1 MTNATR
7 HTRPAGST
15 VRSAPVRVV
24 SRTDAGVAVVAA
36 AAPER
41 STIVPVTNA
50 TWAWSVRRFARAL
63 MWTLPGYAVAYGA
76 VTLGR
81 WDGVAPIPYLEDG
94 RVLHLIGWVV
104 AMWLGLMAMVAL
116 AGLLAAARSRR
127 TVAIGLM
134 LGLTGAVLWLPF
146 AALPSDTPVYGLD
159 AHTLSLAGGGVY
171 SAGWVLAG
179 WSVARSGL
187 FSKSDGLMLML
198 AAPMLGVAG
207 LLVGPLQTVGAIFTL
222 AAGIGMSWTAGHLVP
237 SVHAAP
243 SARTAAAAA
252 GAQAVAAQVATS
264 GSVN

>member
-15 VRSAPVRVV
+15 VRSAPVKVV

-41 STIVPVTNA
+41 SAIGPVTNA
-50 TWAWSVRRFARAL
+50 TWAWSVRRFARGL

-81 WDGVAPIPYLEDG
+81 WDGGAPIPYLENG

-104 AMWLGLMAMVAL
+104 AMWLGLMALVAL

-127 TVAIGLM
+127 TAAVGLM
-134 LGLTGAVLWLPF
+134 VGLTGVVLWLPF
-146 AALPSDTPVYGLD
+146 AAVPRDTAVYGTD
-159 AHTLSLAGGGVY
+159 ARTLALAGGAVY
-171 SAGWVLAG
+171 SLGWLLAG

-207 LLVGPLQTVGAIFTL
+207 LLIGPLQTVGAIFTL

-237 SVHAAP
+237 AVH
-243 SARTAAAAA
+243 SGRTAAAVA
-252 GAQAVAAQVATS
+252 GAKAVAAKVATT